1 MTQTV
6 VATKLG
12 RDDTLTLTGPGEIK
26 ITASKKVAILKG
38 SSLSLPSL
46 AATAKPT
53 LLGLKL
59 MGPAMGLVGVTLGM
73 AYLAKMA
80 GDAINKRD
88 KRQT

>member
-12 RDDTLTLTGPGEIK
+12 HDDTLTISGPGEVK
-26 ITASKKVAILKG
+26 IMASKKVAILKG

-59 MGPAMGLVGVTLGM
+59 MGPAMGLLGVTLAM

-80 GDAINKRD
+80 GDAINK
-88 KRQT
+88 QNNS